1 MKKLFIL
8 VTFIVYVSLSACSTI
23 PQSGKHVQTDK
34 DKTIEMEGGITN
46 FKSPSSGIKCKGC
59 EVTHD

>member
-8 VTFIVYVSLSACSTI
+8 VTLIVYVSLSACSTI

-46 FKSPSSGIKCKGC
+46 LKSPTSGIKAGGV
-59 EVTHD
+59 EVTHE

>member
-8 VTFIVYVSLSACSTI
+8 AILIVCVSLSACSTI

-46 FKSPSSGIKCKGC
+46 LNSPSNGIKGEGV
-59 EVTHD
+59 EVTHE

>member
-8 VTFIVYVSLSACSTI
+8 GTFIVYVSLSACSTI
-23 PQSGKHVQTDK
+23 SQSGKHVQTDK

-46 FKSPSSGIKCKGC
+46 LKSPSSGIKGEGV
-59 EVTHD
+59 EVSHE